1 MLHLLVSYS
10 LLISNS
16 PDNVF
21 NLCSP
26 NENILFSTLLAAT
39 LMNAES
45 GCAAKSNSNDSPATT
60 SNTDGKN
67 PRIAI

>member
-1 MLHLLVSYS
+1 MCPTLY
-10 LLISNS
+10 
-16 PDNVF
+16 
-21 NLCSP
+21 SP
-26 NENILFSTLLAAT
+26 NENISFSTLLAAT